1 MMKTL
6 SLVLALALCLPA
18 AAQDLKRETIDLA
31 GRWSFALDS
40 KASGE
45 DEGYTSTELPD
56 SVTLPGTT
64 DTNGKGHPND
74 NTGETTHLSR
84 YYSYTGPAWYSRE
97 VEIPAS
103 WQGRTITFTM
113 ERTRPSKVWVDGKYA
128 GSDDRISTAQRY
140 DLTRLLTAGRHRI
153 TVRVDNSES
162 IPAQVRNSSHAC
174 SESTQT
180 NWNGIIGRIEL
191 EAADTVHIAHIKVY
205 PDPDT
210 NSARVKITVAGACGI
225 TDGNSLT
232 LSAEAFNSPRRHRVK
247 GVATA
252 LKRGQA
258 EYDITLPM
266 GEKAME
272 WSEFSPAL
280 YRLKARIEGHD
291 EVQTVFGLRRFSADG
306 TQFAINGL
314 TTFLRGKHDACV
326 FPLTG
331 HTAMDVES
339 WRRYFRTLRDYGIN
353 HCRFHSWCPP
363 EACFAAADLE
373 GIYLQAE
380 LPIWGSLRAGDERL
394 NDFLTAEGIAIQRE
408 YGNHASFVMFA
419 LGNEMSGDQ
428 KVMDTLVDRFR
439 SEDGRRLYAY
449 GSNNFLGWR
458 GHAAGEDFFVTCRN
472 GWADDYST
480 HTRGSF
486 SFADAVQ
493 GGIINSTYPNTRTD
507 FSQAIASCPVPII
520 SHETGQ
526 FQIYPDYAQ
535 IEKYTGVLAPWNLE
549 EFRRRLRE
557 AGMEAQAGEFARAS
571 GAWAVRLYRAD
582 IEMDL
587 RTQGFGGFQLLD
599 LQDYP
604 GQGSAY
610 VGILDAFMDSKGLV
624 TPEAWREFCCETV
637 PLFIC
642 NSMCWTAGQ
651 NIAGDIRIANYS
663 PQSLEGRQV
672 AWRFTRRDNGR
683 TIAAGKMPVEPQ
695 EDRGVLDVGTIAT
708 PLPAAKEAYEV
719 CLTLEIKGTPYLNS
733 YAFWVYPDR
742 GSLDIGAESRA
753 AGVTVTRT
761 LNDALAALE
770 RGQKVLLMPD
780 RAQCAEATVGGLF
793 QTDYWNYRMFKSIC
807 DNMKKEAS
815 PGTLGILADPSHPV
829 FEGFPTDFHTD
840 WQWYAIV
847 KNSYPL
853 ILDAMP
859 EGYRPIVQVIDNIER
874 NHRLGMLFEA
884 AVGKGRLL
892 VCMAD
897 LRPAADLPE
906 VRQFVRSILRY
917 MSSEDFGPA
926 TALTPQQ
933 LQALFR
939 TQGSDHMETLHN
951 ISYD

>member
-1 MMKTL
+1 MKLFTL
-6 SLVLALALCLPA
+6 ILALAMCQQI
-18 AAQDLKRETIDLA
+18 AAQEGRRETLDLG
-31 GRWSFALDS
+31 GRWDFALD
-40 KASGE
+40 AEATGE
-45 DEGYTSTELPD
+45 AAGYPAAELPE
-56 SVTLPGTT
+56 SVILPGTT
-64 DTNGKGHPND
+64 DTNRKGRTND
-74 NTGETTHLSR
+74 NRRETTHLSR
-84 YYSYTGPAWYSRE
+84 YYTYTGPAWYSRE

-103 WQGRTITFTM
+103 WQGRVITFTM
-113 ERTRPSKVWVDGKYA
+113 ERTRPTKVWIDGTYV
-128 GSDDRISTAQRY
+128 GSDDRISTPQRY
-140 DLTRLLTAGRHRI
+140 DLTQYLTPGRHRI

-191 EAADTVHIAHIKVY
+191 EAADVIHIADIKVY
-205 PDPDT
+205 PDPEAK
-210 NSARVKITVAGACGI
+210 SARVKVTVAGADAIG
-225 TDGNSLT
+225 DGCRLT
-232 LSAEAFNSPRRHRVK
+232 LSAEAFNTPRRHRVK
-247 GVATA
+247 AVPTT
-252 LKRGQA
+252 LRHGQA

-266 GEKAME
+266 GDKALE

-280 YRLKARIEGHD
+280 YRLTARIEGHD
-291 EVQTVFGLRRFSADG
+291 ELQATFGLRRFSADG

-326 FPLTG
+326 FPLTA

-339 WRRYFRTLRDYGIN
+339 WRRYFRTLRQYGIN

-363 EACFAAADLE
+363 EACFTAADME

-380 LPIWGSLRAGDERL
+380 LPVWGSLSAKDDRL
-394 NDFLTAEGIAIQRE
+394 NTFLEAEGIAIQRE

-428 KVMDTLVDRFR
+428 KVMDALVERFR
-439 SEDGRRLYAY
+439 REDDRRLYAY
-449 GSNNFLGWR
+449 GSNNYLGTR
-458 GHAAGEDFFVTCRN
+458 GHAAGEDFFVSCRN
-472 GWADDYST
+472 GAGDGYST

-486 SFADAVQ
+486 SFADAEQ
-493 GGIINSTYPNTRTD
+493 GGIINNTYPNTRTD
-507 FSQAIASCPVPII
+507 FSQAIASCPVPVI

-557 AGMEAQAGEFARAS
+557 AGMEQQAGEFARAS
-571 GAWAVRLYRAD
+571 GEWAVRLYRAD

-587 RTQGFGGFQLLD
+587 RTRGFGGFQLLD

-610 VGILDAFMDSKGLV
+610 VGILDAFMDPKGLI
-624 TPEAWREFCCETV
+624 TPQAWREFCCETV
-637 PLFIC
+637 PLFVC
-642 NSMCWTAGQ
+642 DRMCWVADR
-651 NIAGDIRIANYS
+651 NILGDIRIANYS

-672 AWRFTRRDNGR
+672 AWRLTRRDNGR
-683 TIAAGKMPVEPQ
+683 TISSGKIRMERQ
-695 EDRGVLDVGTIAT
+695 QGQGLLDVGTIAT
-708 PLPAAKEAYEV
+708 LLPTADKPYEV
-719 CLTLEIKGTPYLNS
+719 SLALEIKGTPYRNS
-733 YAFWVYPDR
+733 YTFWVYPDN
-742 GSLDIGAESRA
+742 GELDIEAESAA
-753 AGVTVTRT
+753 AGVTVARNTA
-761 LNDALAALE
+761 DALAALG
-770 RGQKVLLMPD
+770 RGEKVLLMPD
-780 RAQCAEATVGGLF
+780 RAECADATVGGLF
-793 QTDYWNYRMFKSIC
+793 QTDYWNYRMFKTIC
-807 DNMKKEAS
+807 DNMKKEPS
-815 PGTLGILADPSHPV
+815 PGTLGILTDPSHPV

-859 EGYRPIVQVIDNIER
+859 EGYRPVVQVIDNIER
-874 NHRLGMLFEA
+874 NHRLGLMFEA

-897 LRPAADLPE
+897 LRPVSGLPE
-906 VRQFVRSILRY
+906 VRQFIRSMLRY
-917 MSSEDFGPA
+917 MSSDDFAPA
-926 TALTPQQ
+926 TSLTPQQ
-933 LQALFR
+933 LQTLFR
-939 TQGSDHMETLHN
+939 TQGSNTIEALYN

>member
-45 DEGYTSTELPD
+45 DEGYTSAELPD

-103 WQGRTITFTM
+103 WEGRTITLTL

-210 NSARVKITVAGACGI
+210 NSVRVKITVAGACGI

-363 EACFAAADLE
+363 RACFEAADIE
-373 GIYLQAE
+373 GIYLQPE
-380 LPIWGSLRAGDERL
+380 LPFWGSLKRSETYL
-394 NDFLTAEGIAIQRE
+394 VDFLRKEGANIQQE

-419 LGNEMSGDQ
+419 LGNELSGDLDLMREFTDSFRQ
-428 KVMDTLVDRFR
+428 MDSRH
-439 SEDGRRLYAY
+439 LYAF
-449 GSNNFLGWR
+449 GSNNFLGTK
-458 GHAAGEDFFVTCRN
+458 GVVDGEDYLVTCKIGPREGNSYRN
-472 GWADDYST
+472 
-480 HTRGSF
+480 HVRGSF
-486 SFADAVQ
+486 SYADAYE
-493 GGIINSTYPNTRTD
+493 GGYINNTYPN
-507 FSQAIASCPVPII
+507 SQMTFNEAVAHCPVPVV

-526 FQIYPDYAQ
+526 FQVYPHYAEM
-535 IEKYTGVLAPWNLE
+535 EKYTGVLAPWNFE
-549 EFRRRLRE
+549 IFRNRLQE
-557 AGMEAQAGEFARAS
+557 AGMLDQADDFFKAS
-571 GAWAVRLYRAD
+571 GRWAAQLYKAD

-587 RTQGFGGFQLLD
+587 RTEKLGGFQLLD

-610 VGILDAFMDSKGLV
+610 VGMLDAFMDSKGLV
-624 TPEAWREFCCETV
+624 SPEEWREFCNDVV
-637 PLFIC
+637 PLFITEKF
-642 NSMCWTAGQ
+642 CWTNRETLSGQ
-651 NIAGDIRIANYS
+651 LKIADYSNRNLNGKTLRWTLKDNTGAPIDQGTLKIKTTGKGLSTIGVITPHIAS
-663 PQSLEGRQV
+663 I
-672 AWRFTRRDNGR
+672 TR
-683 TIAAGKMPVEPQ
+683 AQK
-695 EDRGVLDVGTIAT
+695 
-708 PLPAAKEAYEV
+708 V
-719 CLTLEIKGTPYLNS
+719 CLELLIEGTDYKNH
-733 YAFWVYPDR
+733 YALWVYPDEEIQAPDEAIYI
-742 GSLDIGAESRA
+742 SKQLDEHMINE
-753 AGVTVTRT
+753 
-761 LNDALAALE
+761 L
-770 RGQKVLLMPD
+770 QKGNRVLWFPD
-780 RAQCAEATVGGLF
+780 SATYASQTVGGLF

-807 DNMKKEAS
+807 DRIGCPAS
-815 PGTLGILADPSHPV
+815 PGTLGLLTSPEHPL
-829 FEGFPTDFHTD
+829 FTRFPTDSHTN
-840 WQWYAIV
+840 WQWYSII
-847 KNSYPL
+847 KQSYPL
-853 ILDAMP
+853 ILDRMP
-859 EGYRPIVQVIDNIER
+859 AAYRPIVQGIDNVER
-874 NHRLGMLFEA
+874 NHKLGLIFEFN
-884 AVGKGRLL
+884 VEGGKLL
-892 VCMAD
+892 ICMANLD
-897 LRPAADLPE
+897 NVKDKPE
-906 VRQFVRSILRY
+906 VRSLYNSMIQYMKSSAFSPNTNLSI
-917 MSSEDFGPA
+917 E
-926 TALTPQQ
+926 ALTD
-933 LQALFR
+933 LF
-939 TQGSDHMETLHN
+939 TQENDTEKIEILDN
-951 ISYD
+951 ISY

>member
-45 DEGYTSTELPD
+45 DEGYASAELPD

-103 WQGRTITFTM
+103 WEGRTITLTL

-225 TDGNSLT
+225 TDDNSLT

-428 KVMDTLVDRFR
+428 KVMDTLVERFR

-449 GSNNFLGWR
+449 GSNNFLGSR

-493 GGIINSTYPNTRTD
+493 GGIINNTYPNTRTD

-535 IEKYTGVLAPWNLE
+535 IGKYTGVLAPWNLE
-549 EFRRRLRE
+549 EFRRRRARREWRPKPGSSHGLRE
-557 AGMEAQAGEFARAS
+557 HGPCASTAQ
-571 GAWAVRLYRAD
+571 
-582 IEMDL
+582 
-587 RTQGFGGFQLLD
+587 T
-599 LQDYP
+599 
-604 GQGSAY
+604 
-610 VGILDAFMDSKGLV
+610 
-624 TPEAWREFCCETV
+624 
-637 PLFIC
+637 
-642 NSMCWTAGQ
+642 
-651 NIAGDIRIANYS
+651 
-663 PQSLEGRQV
+663 
-672 AWRFTRRDNGR
+672 
-683 TIAAGKMPVEPQ
+683 
-695 EDRGVLDVGTIAT
+695 
-708 PLPAAKEAYEV
+708 
-719 CLTLEIKGTPYLNS
+719 
-733 YAFWVYPDR
+733 
-742 GSLDIGAESRA
+742 
-753 AGVTVTRT
+753 
-761 LNDALAALE
+761 
-770 RGQKVLLMPD
+770 
-780 RAQCAEATVGGLF
+780 
-793 QTDYWNYRMFKSIC
+793 
-807 DNMKKEAS
+807 
-815 PGTLGILADPSHPV
+815 
-829 FEGFPTDFHTD
+829 
-840 WQWYAIV
+840 
-847 KNSYPL
+847 
-853 ILDAMP
+853 
-859 EGYRPIVQVIDNIER
+859 
-874 NHRLGMLFEA
+874 
-884 AVGKGRLL
+884 
-892 VCMAD
+892 
-897 LRPAADLPE
+897 
-906 VRQFVRSILRY
+906 
-917 MSSEDFGPA
+917 
-926 TALTPQQ
+926 
-933 LQALFR
+933 
-939 TQGSDHMETLHN
+939 
-951 ISYD
+951 

>member
-45 DEGYTSTELPD
+45 DEGYASAELPD

-74 NTGETTHLSR
+74 NTSETTHLSR

-103 WQGRTITFTM
+103 WEGRTITLTL

-232 LSAEAFNSPRRHRVK
+232 LSAEAFNSPRCHRVK

-428 KVMDTLVDRFR
+428 KVMDTLVERFR

-449 GSNNFLGWR
+449 GSNNFLGSR

-493 GGIINSTYPNTRTD
+493 GGIINNTYPNTRTD

-610 VGILDAFMDSKGLV
+610 VGILDAFMDSKGLI
-624 TPEAWREFCCETV
+624 TPRAWREFCCETV
-637 PLFIC
+637 PLFVC
-642 NSMCWTAGQ
+642 DRMCWTADH
-651 NIAGDIRIANYS
+651 NILGDIRIANYS

-683 TIAAGKMPVEPQ
+683 TIAAGKIAVEPQ
-695 EDRGVLDVGTIAT
+695 ENQGVLDVGTIAT
-708 PLPAAKEAYEV
+708 LLPAAKKAYEV
-719 CLTLEIKGTPYLNS
+719 CLTIEIKGTPYRNS
-733 YAFWVYPDR
+733 YTFWVYPDS

-815 PGTLGILADPSHPV
+815 PGTLGILTDPSHPV